1 MKRSQRFSDYHQ
13 HGLIIKNFYKDYFE
27 LKSLFDW
34 TNNQIKKNKIIDMN
48 FLEHIN
54 IIESIKLEQS
64 WNNSFQQIIVLEN
77 TFKKFNFEQ
86 NKLAIE
92 EFEKINE
99 VEKIK
104 RDEKLDLLQNQVD
117 SYRYVSKKE
126 KYQKTNFLNEISIN
140 NQRMKNNQQFDYQ
153 MLKNPEIN
161 LDKKNSKYIIFI
173 IIGFLLI
180 ALFIAIVL
188 LSLTLIG
195 VL

>member
-54 IIESIKLEQS
+54 IIEPIKLEQS